1 VEPYAPVYA
10 SATKGERRCT
20 RAARRCAVATRS
32 VEVRWTGEG
41 LRCEGITEHGS
52 IDISGGGADADFGP
66 TPMLLLLLAA
76 GACTAMD
83 VVDVLRKMRQPLE
96 ALSVEVVGEKAEEF
110 PQEYKSIEIVYHV
123 KGDVSEAKLQ
133 RAIELSETRYCSVE
147 ATLRAGV
154 PIGSRYVMET

>member
-1 VEPYAPVYA
+1 M
-10 SATKGERRCT
+10 
-20 RAARRCAVATRS
+20 VATRS

-41 LRCEGITEHGS
+41 LRCQGITANGS
-52 IDISGGGADADFGP
+52 IDISGGGGDADFGP

-83 VVDVLRKMRQPLE
+83 VVEVLRKMREPLE
-96 ALSVEVVGEKAEEF
+96 ALSVEVVGEKAEKF
-110 PQEYKSIEIVYHV
+110 PQEYTSIEVVYHV
-123 KGDVSEAKLQ
+123 RGAVSEAKLQ

-154 PIGSRYVMET
+154 PVGSRYVMET